1 MRKNI
6 NLHLDFVLLFDEV
19 GVFCYQI
26 KINSKKSVKQNNF
39 LKVFQFDKRH
49 NHQNR
54 KSA

>member
-1 MRKNI
+1 M
-6 NLHLDFVLLFDEV
+6 VLLIDEV
-19 GVFCYQI
+19 VAFYYQI

-49 NHQNR
+49 NRQNR